1 MEFNSQI
8 LDNLKNKSQLFKE
21 LKWQIIEKSL
31 RSFTTIFISLIIANI
46 FGSEDFGK
54 YSYAIALTNI
64 FIGFST
70 LGMPNL
76 IVAQISKY
84 RINSK
89 QIISCFLK
97 IRILTNT
104 LIFLVFLIYM
114 FLNIKIGLFLA
125 FCVGAS
131 FLDIFENYNQANLKL
146 VYNAKSKIISYS
158 LGLFLKLVSIF
169 YFNSYKLVLIIYAF
183 EIIVSYLIIYK
194 YSALNFKEL
203 LFYKI
208 EKKLL
213 KNIIRKLIPLSSTSL
228 FVILTSK
235 LDVLVIQNKFGYS
248 ILGQYNIFSQVILL
262 WSIIPLM
269 FTNYHMPRLAKC
281 YSLSV
286 ADYKSQIIKYG
297 KIYFVIGLIISFISI
312 FVFNMQYQILNY
324 NNKEIYIAGT
334 ILCFVNIPM
343 TISLLQA
350 SIIAINNLHFYGFI
364 KTISNFVL
372 MLFFSLI
379 LADYLGIIGLPI
391 AINLS
396 FIFSEYILP
405 KIIRNNIRYTLKM

>member
-8 LDNLKNKSQLFKE
+8 LDNLKNKPQLFKE

-46 FGSEDFGK
+46 FGTEDFGK

-64 FIGFST
+64 FIGFSS

-84 RINSK
+84 RINSQK
-89 QIISCFLK
+89 IISCFLK
-97 IRILTNT
+97 IRIVTNT

-114 FLNIKIGLFLA
+114 FLNFKIGLLLVL
-125 FCVGAS
+125 CISTS
-131 FLDIFENYNQANLKL
+131 FLDIFESYNQGNLKL
-146 VYNAKSKIISYS
+146 VDNAKSKIIAYC
-158 LGLFLKLVSIF
+158 LGLFLKLISIF
-169 YFNSYKLVLIIYAF
+169 YFKNYKLVLIIYSL
-183 EIIVSYLIIYK
+183 EISLSYFIIYK
-194 YSALNFKEL
+194 YSGLKFK
-203 LFYKI
+203 KI
-208 EKKLL
+208 FFDKVEINLL
-213 KNIIRKLIPLSSTSL
+213 KSVIRKLIPLSLTSL
-228 FVILTSK
+228 FIILTSK
-235 LDVLVIQNKFGYS
+235 LDVLVIQSKFGYS
-248 ILGQYNIFSQVILL
+248 LLGQYNIFSQVILI

-286 ADYKSQIIKYG
+286 SKYKSEIIKYG
-297 KIYFVIGLIISFISI
+297 KIYFFIGLIISFISL
-312 FVFNMQYQILNY
+312 FVFNIQYQILNY

-334 ILCFVNIPM
+334 ILCFVNIPLC
-343 TISLLQA
+343 ISLLQA
-350 SIIAINNLHFYGFI
+350 SIIAINNLHFYGFL
-364 KTISNFVL
+364 KTTLNFIL

-379 LADYLGIIGLPI
+379 ISDFLGIIGLPI

-396 FIFSEYILP
+396 YIFSEYILP
-405 KIIRNNIRYTLKM
+405 KIIKNNIRYSLNI